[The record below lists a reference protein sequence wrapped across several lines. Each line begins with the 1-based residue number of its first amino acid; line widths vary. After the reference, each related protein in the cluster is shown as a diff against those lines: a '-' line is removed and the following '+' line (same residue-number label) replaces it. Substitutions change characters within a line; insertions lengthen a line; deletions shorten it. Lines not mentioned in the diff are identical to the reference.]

1 MCCLWVKCPT
11 WNCCGWEERS
21 IMCTCE
27 CVCACVW
34 VFINIWGSRCWELF
48 FLGMNTFCISGKR
61 WDISCCNLLW
71 AAAKD
76 SFYCFTRRGPSQGP
90 SLVLI
95 APGYCSAKWWRDLIS
110 WKYFGK
116 RVIREKQKQKN
127 PQIYKR
133 FNCLWNRN
141 KRVKTSSYNS
151 NFWVQNTHWKGWTWV
166 GRLNDCVKICF
177 FTSIIKDL
185 EGIAEQPMEGYL
197 FIVFSLFCA
206 RAWPFQGCW
215 AGPLRDLLHMQS
227 SCSLLKM
234 WLTMENFLF

>member
-1 MCCLWVKCPT
+1 MLSVLQYSYSIMSCLWVKCPT

-116 RVIREKQKQKN
+116 RVIREKQKQKPLKFKN
-127 PQIYKR
+127 VLIACETGIRGSKLHLTTLIFECR
-133 FNCLWNRN
+133 ILIG
-141 KRVKTSSYNS
+141 K
-151 NFWVQNTHWKGWTWV
+151 V
-166 GRLNDCVKICF
+166 G
-177 FTSIIKDL
+177 L
-185 EGIAEQPMEGYL
+185 ELEY
-197 FIVFSLFCA
+197 
-206 RAWPFQGCW
+206 
-215 AGPLRDLLHMQS
+215 
-227 SCSLLKM
+227 
-234 WLTMENFLF
+234 